1 MTRINRD
8 ESAKRRVDI
17 PRTVED
23 AMKRTIAR
31 GVIVAAMLAG
41 GCPGAPAQT
50 PGISDGVVRIGVLT
64 DMNGVF
70 SDLAGAGAVT
80 AAQMAIDDFV
90 EQAKPPFKVELV
102 SADHQNKPDVATG
115 IARQWYDTG
124 GVDLITD
131 VINSGV
137 ALAVSSVAETKN
149 RILIVTGSG
158 STRLTNEQCS
168 PNTISYTW
176 DTYSFA
182 NGQSRIVKSLGLD
195 TWYFVAVDYALG
207 KSLVAEAS
215 ATVTRSGGTI
225 VGTVY
230 HPISTTDLSS
240 FLLQA
245 QGSKAK
251 VIAFANAGADLL
263 NSIKAAKDFNI
274 TPAQTIVP
282 LVGTITEVNA
292 LGVAATQG
300 MILVEPF
307 YWDLDD
313 ASRQWSRRFFAKFG
327 KMPNFV
333 QAGAYSAVINYLKA
347 VQTVKTDEAG
357 AVMKQLKSVPIND
370 MFARNGHIRADGR
383 MVHDLYLVQVKAPG
397 EVKDNWDYYS
407 VKETV
412 PGDEA
417 FQPLSTSRCRL
428 VTQ

>member
-1 MTRINRD
+1 MKAI
-8 ESAKRRVDI
+8 SSRV
-17 PRTVED
+17 
-23 AMKRTIAR
+23 AL
-31 GVIVAAMLAG
+31 VAAALAA
-41 GCPGAPAQT
+41 GCASVSAQAPS
-50 PGISDGVVRIGVLT
+50 ISDGVVRIGVLT

-70 SDLAGAGAVT
+70 SDLAGAGSVT
-80 AAQMAIDDFV
+80 AAQMAVDDFV
-90 EQAKPPFKVELV
+90 AKEKPAFRVELV
-102 SADHQNKPDVATG
+102 SADHQNKPDIATG

-124 GVDLITD
+124 GVDMITD

-137 ALAVSSVAETKN
+137 ALAVSGVAESKS
-149 RILIVTGSG
+149 RMLIVTGSG

-182 NGQSRIVKSLGLD
+182 NGQARIVKSLGLD
-195 TWYFVAVDYALG
+195 SWYFVAVDYALG

-215 ATVTRSGGTI
+215 AAITRSGGNV

-230 HPISTTDLSS
+230 HPISSTDLSS

-251 VIAFANAGADLL
+251 VIGFANAGADLL

-274 TPAQTIVP
+274 TPGQTIVP

-292 LGVAATQG
+292 LGGAATQG
-300 MILVEPF
+300 MLLVEPF
-307 YWDLDD
+307 YWDLD
-313 ASRQWSRRFFAKFG
+313 ALSRQWSRRFFAKFG

-333 QAGAYSAVINYLKA
+333 QAGAYSAVMQYLLA
-347 VQTVKTDEAG
+347 VQQTKTDEVG
-357 AVMKQLKSVPIND
+357 AVMTQLKSGPIND
-370 MFARNGHIRADGR
+370 MFARNGKIRADGR
-383 MVHDLYLVQVKAPG
+383 MVHDLYLVQVKAPADI
-397 EVKDNWDYYS
+397 KDKWDYYTI
-407 VKETV
+407 KETV

-417 FQPLSTSRCRL
+417 FQPLASSKCRL

>member
-1 MTRINRD
+1 M
-8 ESAKRRVDI
+8 
-17 PRTVED
+17 RT
-23 AMKRTIAR
+23 AISRAAL
-31 GVIVAAMLAG
+31 VATALAAA
-41 GCPGAPAQT
+41 CAGAVAQT
-50 PGISDGVVRIGVLT
+50 PGISDGTVKIGVLT
-64 DMNGVF
+64 DMTGVF

-102 SADHQNKPDVATG
+102 SADHQNKPDIATG
-115 IARQWYDTG
+115 IARQWFDTG

-137 ALAVSSVAETKN
+137 ALAVSSVAESKN
-149 RILIVTGSG
+149 KVLIVTGSG

-176 DTYSFA
+176 DTYSYA

-215 ATVTRSGGTI
+215 AAITRSGGTI
-225 VGTVY
+225 AGTVY

-245 QGSKAK
+245 QASKAK
-251 VIAFANAGADLL
+251 VIGFANAGADLL

-274 TPAQTIVP
+274 TPGQTIVP

-292 LGVAATQG
+292 LGAAATQG

-313 ASRQWSRRFFAKFG
+313 LSRQWSKRFFSKFG

-333 QAGAYSAVINYLKA
+333 QAGAYSGVTNYLKA
-347 VQTVKTDEAG
+347 VQATKTDDAG
-357 AVMKQLKSVPIND
+357 AVMKQLKSAPIND

-383 MVHDLYLVQVKAPG
+383 MVHDMYLVQVKAPADVN
-397 EVKDNWDYYS
+397 EKWDYYN
-407 VKETV
+407 VKETIS
-412 PGDEA
+412 GDEA
-417 FQPLSTSRCRL
+417 FQPLATSKCRL

>member
-1 MTRINRD
+1 MQAGNICAAVVAGTLALGFV
-8 ESAKRRVDI
+8 SA
-17 PRTVED
+17 
-23 AMKRTIAR
+23 
-31 GVIVAAMLAG
+31 G
-41 GCPGAPAQT
+41 AQT
-50 PGISDGVVRIGVLT
+50 SGVSDGTVKIGVLT
-64 DMNGVF
+64 DMAGVF

-90 EQAKPPFKVELV
+90 EKEKPAFKVELV
-102 SADHQNKPDVATG
+102 SADHQNKPDIATG

-137 ALAVSSVAETKN
+137 ALAVSSVAESKN
-149 RILIVTGSG
+149 RMLIVTGSG

-182 NGQSRIVKSLGLD
+182 NGQSRIVKSMGLD

-207 KSLVAEAS
+207 KSLVAEATD
-215 ATVTRSGGTI
+215 AVTRSGGKI

-245 QGSKAK
+245 QASKAK
-251 VIAFANAGADLL
+251 VIGFANAGADLL

-274 TPAQTIVP
+274 TPGQTIVP

-292 LGVAATQG
+292 LGAAATQG
-300 MILVEPF
+300 MYMVEPF

-313 ASRQWSRRFFAKFG
+313 LSRAWSKRFFDKFG

-333 QAGAYSAVINYLKA
+333 QAGAYSAVMNYSEGGA
-347 VQTVKTDEAG
+347 GGEDRRRGRRDEAPEVDADQRHVRAQRKSPRRRAHG
-357 AVMKQLKSVPIND
+357 ARHVSRAGQG
-370 MFARNGHIRADGR
+370 ARRRQA
-383 MVHDLYLVQVKAPG
+383 
-397 EVKDNWDYYS
+397 EV
-407 VKETV
+407 
-412 PGDEA
+412 G
-417 FQPLSTSRCRL
+417 LL
-428 VTQ
+428 

>member
-1 MTRINRD
+1 MKIR
-8 ESAKRRVDI
+8 SAREI
-17 PRTVED
+17 LL
-23 AMKRTIAR
+23 
-31 GVIVAAMLAG
+31 AAVFAAG
-41 GCPGAPAQT
+41 CAGASAQT
-50 PGISDGVVRIGVLT
+50 SGISDGTVKIGVLT
-64 DMNGVF
+64 DMAGLF
-70 SDLAGAGAVT
+70 SDLAGSGAVT

-90 EQAKPPFKVELV
+90 EKEKPPFKVELV
-102 SADHQNKPDVATG
+102 SADHQNKPDIATA

-124 GVDLITD
+124 NVDLITD

-137 ALAVSSVAETKN
+137 ALAVSSVAEAKN
-149 RILIVTGSG
+149 RMLIVTGSG

-195 TWYFVAVDYALG
+195 TWYFVAVDYALD

-215 ATVTRSGGTI
+215 DAIARSGGKV

-245 QGSKAK
+245 QGSRAK
-251 VIAFANAGADLL
+251 VIGFANAGADLL

-274 TPAQTIVP
+274 TPGQTIVP

-292 LGVAATQG
+292 LGAAATQG

-313 ASRQWSRRFFAKFG
+313 LSRQWSRRFFAKFG

-333 QAGAYSAVINYLKA
+333 QAGAYSAVRNYLKA
-347 VQTVKTDEAG
+347 VQAVKSDDAA
-357 AVMKQLKSVPIND
+357 AVMKQLKSAPIND

-383 MVHDLYLVQVKAPG
+383 MVHDLYLVQVKAPDQIK
-397 EVKDNWDYYS
+397 EKWDYYA
-407 VKETV
+407 VKETI

-417 FQPLSTSRCRL
+417 FQPLSESRCHL
-428 VTQ
+428 VTR

>member
-1 MTRINRD
+1 MQAGNIFAT
-8 ESAKRRVDI
+8 
-17 PRTVED
+17 
-23 AMKRTIAR
+23 
-31 GVIVAAMLAG
+31 VAAGSLAIG
-41 GCPGAPAQT
+41 VAAAGAQAPGV
-50 PGISDGVVRIGVLT
+50 SDGTVKIGVLT
-64 DMNGVF
+64 DMAGVF

-90 EQAKPPFKVELV
+90 EKEKPAFKVELV
-102 SADHQNKPDVATG
+102 SADHQNKPDIATG

-137 ALAVSSVAETKN
+137 ALAVSSVAESKN
-149 RILIVTGSG
+149 RMLIVTGSG

-182 NGQSRIVKSLGLD
+182 NGQSRIVKSMGLD

-215 ATVTRSGGTI
+215 DAVTRSGGKI
-225 VGTVY
+225 VGSVY

-251 VIAFANAGADLL
+251 VIGFANAGADLL
-263 NSIKAAKDFNI
+263 NSIKAAKDFNV
-274 TPAQTIVP
+274 TPGQTVVP

-292 LGVAATQG
+292 LGAAATQG
-300 MILVEPF
+300 MFLVEPF

-313 ASRQWSRRFFAKFG
+313 LSRVWSKRFFDKFG

-333 QAGAYSAVINYLKA
+333 QAGAYSAVMNYLKA
-347 VQTVKTDEAG
+347 VQAVKTDDAA
-357 AVMKQLKSVPIND
+357 AVMKHLKSTPIND
-370 MFARNGHIRADGR
+370 MFARNGKVRADGR
-383 MVHDLYLVQVKAPG
+383 MVHDMYLVQVKAPG
-397 EVKDNWDYYS
+397 DVRQKWDYYN
-407 VKETV
+407 VKETI
-412 PGDEA
+412 PADEA
-417 FQPLSTSRCRL
+417 FQPLSTSKCKM
-428 VTQ
+428 VAQ

>member
-1 MTRINRD
+1 MRAGK
-8 ESAKRRVDI
+8 SAEQIARER
-17 PRTVED
+17 EN
-23 AMKRTIAR
+23 AMKVGFTRAAIT
-31 GVIVAAMLAG
+31 AAMLTAAG
-41 GCPGAPAQT
+41 TVAPAQT
-50 PGISDGVVRIGVLT
+50 QGISDGTVKIGVLT
-64 DMNGVF
+64 DMAGLF
-70 SDLAGAGAVT
+70 SDIAGAGAVT

-90 EQAKPPFKVELV
+90 QNEKPSFKVELV
-102 SADHQNKPDVATG
+102 SADHQNKPDIATS

-124 GVDLITD
+124 NVDMITD

-137 ALAVSSVAETKN
+137 ALAVSSVAEAKN
-149 RILIVTGSG
+149 KVLIVTGSG

-176 DTYSFA
+176 DTYAYA

-215 ATVTRSGGTI
+215 DAIARSGGTV

-245 QGSKAK
+245 QGSRAK
-251 VIAFANAGADLL
+251 VIGFANAGADLL

-274 TPAQTIVP
+274 TPGQTIVP
-282 LVGTITEVNA
+282 LVGTITEVHA
-292 LGVAATQG
+292 LGAAATQG
-300 MILVEPF
+300 MFLVEPF
-307 YWDLDD
+307 YWNLDD
-313 ASRQWSRRFFAKFG
+313 LSRQWSKRFFEKFG

-333 QAGAYSAVINYLKA
+333 QAGAYSAVTNYLKA
-347 VQTVKTDEAG
+347 VQAAKTDDAA
-357 AVMKQLKSVPIND
+357 AVMKQLKSMPIND
-370 MFARNGHIRADGR
+370 MFARNGKIRSDGR

-397 EVKDNWDYYS
+397 DVKERWDYYN
-407 VKETV
+407 VKEII

-417 FQPLSTSRCRL
+417 FQPLSSTRCRL
-428 VTQ
+428 ATQ

>member
-1 MTRINRD
+1 
-8 ESAKRRVDI
+8 
-17 PRTVED
+17 
-23 AMKRTIAR
+23 MKTGFSR
-31 GVIVAAMLAG
+31 AALLAATLAA
-41 GCPGAPAQT
+41 GCGAAAAQA

-80 AAQMAIDDFV
+80 SAQMAVDDFV

-102 SADHQNKPDVATG
+102 SADHQNKPDIATG

-137 ALAVSSVAETKN
+137 ALAVSSVAESKN
-149 RILIVTGSG
+149 RMLIVTGSG

-215 ATVTRSGGTI
+215 AAVTRSGGSI

-245 QGSKAK
+245 QNSKAK

-274 TPAQTIVP
+274 TPGQTIVP

-292 LGVAATQG
+292 LGAAATQG

-313 ASRQWSRRFFAKFG
+313 ASRQWSRRFQAKFG

-333 QAGAYSAVINYLKA
+333 QAGAYSAVMNYLKA
-347 VQTVKTDEAG
+347 VQTTKTDDAG
-357 AVMKQLKSVPIND
+357 VVMKQLKSAPIND

-383 MVHDLYLVQVKAPG
+383 MVHDLYLVQVKAPAD
-397 EVKDNWDYYS
+397 VKDKWDYYN

-412 PGDEA
+412 SGDEA
-417 FQPLSTSRCRL
+417 FQPLATSKCRL
-428 VTQ
+428 VAQ

>member
-1 MTRINRD
+1 M
-8 ESAKRRVDI
+8 
-17 PRTVED
+17 RTGFSR
-23 AMKRTIAR
+23 AAL
-31 GVIVAAMLAG
+31 VAATLAA
-41 GCPGAPAQT
+41 GCAGAAAQA
-50 PGISDGVVRIGVLT
+50 PGISDGAVRIGVLT
-64 DMNGVF
+64 DMTGVF
-70 SDLAGAGAVT
+70 SDLGGAGSVI

-90 EQAKPPFKVELV
+90 EEAKPSFKAELV
-102 SADHQNKPDVATG
+102 SADHQNKPDIATG
-115 IARQWYDTG
+115 IARQWYDTA
-124 GVDLITD
+124 GVDLIID

-137 ALAVSSVAETKN
+137 ALAVSNVAETKN
-149 RILIVTGSG
+149 RMLIVTGSG

-215 ATVTRSGGTI
+215 AAVTRSGGTI
-225 VGTVY
+225 AGTVY
-230 HPISTTDLSS
+230 HPLSTTDLSS

-245 QGSKAK
+245 QSSKAK

-263 NSIKAAKDFNI
+263 NSIKAANDFNI
-274 TPAQTIVP
+274 TPGQTIVP

-292 LGVAATQG
+292 LGAAAAQG

-313 ASRQWSRRFFAKFG
+313 VSRQWSKRFFAKFG

-333 QAGAYSAVINYLKA
+333 QAGAYSAVMNYLKA
-347 VQTVKTDEAG
+347 VQAAKTDDASV
-357 AVMKQLKSVPIND
+357 VMKHLKSTPIND

-383 MVHDLYLVQVKAPG
+383 MVHDLYLVQVKAPAD
-397 EVKDNWDYYS
+397 VKDKWDYYT
-407 VKETV
+407 VKEAV

-417 FQPLSTSRCRL
+417 FQPLAASKCRL
-428 VTQ
+428 VAQ

>member
-1 MTRINRD
+1 M
-8 ESAKRRVDI
+8 
-17 PRTVED
+17 RT
-23 AMKRTIAR
+23 AISRAAL
-31 GVIVAAMLAG
+31 VAATLAG
-41 GCPGAPAQT
+41 ACAGAAAQT
-50 PGISDGVVRIGVLT
+50 PAISDGAVKIGVLT
-64 DMNGVF
+64 DMAGVF

-80 AAQMAIDDFV
+80 AAQMAVDDFV
-90 EQAKPPFKVELV
+90 AQAKPPFKVELV
-102 SADHQNKPDVATG
+102 SADHQNKPDIASG

-137 ALAVSSVAETKN
+137 ALAVSGIAESKN
-149 RILIVTGSG
+149 KMLIVTGSG

-176 DTYSFA
+176 DTYSYA
-182 NGQSRIVKSLGLD
+182 NGQSRIVKSLLD

-215 ATVTRSGGTI
+215 AAIARSGGT
-225 VGTVY
+225 VAGTVY

-245 QGSKAK
+245 QASKAK
-251 VIAFANAGADLL
+251 VIGFANAGADLL

-274 TPAQTIVP
+274 TPGQTIVP

-292 LGVAATQG
+292 LGATATQG

-307 YWDLDD
+307 YWDLDGL
-313 ASRQWSRRFFAKFG
+313 SRQWSRRFFAKFG

-333 QAGAYSAVINYLKA
+333 QAGAYSAVMNYLKA
-347 VQTVKTDEAG
+347 VQAAKTDQAD
-357 AVMKQLKSVPIND
+357 AVMKQLKSTPIND

-383 MVHDLYLVQVKAPG
+383 MVHDMYLVQVKAPAD
-397 EVKDNWDYYS
+397 VKDKWDYYT
-407 VKETV
+407 VKETI

-417 FQPLSTSRCRL
+417 FQPLATSKCRL

>member
-1 MTRINRD
+1 M
-8 ESAKRRVDI
+8 
-17 PRTVED
+17 
-23 AMKRTIAR
+23 RTIL
-31 GVIVAAMLAG
+31 ISAAMIATTLAA
-41 GCPGAPAQT
+41 GCGAHAE
-50 PGISDGVVRIGVLT
+50 GVSDNTVKIGVLT
-64 DMNGVF
+64 DMSGVF

-90 EQAKPPFKVELV
+90 ANEKPPFKVELV
-102 SADHQNKPDVATG
+102 SADHQNKPDIATG

-124 GVDLITD
+124 DVDLITD

-137 ALAVSSVAETKN
+137 ALAVSSVAESKN
-149 RILIVTGSG
+149 KMLIVTGSG

-182 NGQSRIVKSLGLD
+182 NGQSRIVKSMGLD

-215 ATVTRSGGTI
+215 EAVTRSGGKI
-225 VGTVY
+225 AGTVY

-251 VIAFANAGADLL
+251 VIGFANAGADLL

-274 TPAQTIVP
+274 TPGQTIVP

-292 LGVAATQG
+292 LGAAATQG
-300 MILVEPF
+300 MFLVEPF

-313 ASRQWSRRFFAKFG
+313 LSRAWSKRFQDKFG

-333 QAGAYSAVINYLKA
+333 QAGAYSAVMNYLKA
-347 VQTVKTDEAG
+347 VQAVKSDDAA
-357 AVMKQLKSVPIND
+357 AVMRHLKSTPIND
-370 MFARNGHIRADGR
+370 MFARNGKVRADGR
-383 MVHDLYLVQVKAPG
+383 MVHDMYLVQVKAPG
-397 EVKDNWDYYS
+397 EVKQKWDYYN
-407 VKETV
+407 VKETI
-412 PGDEA
+412 PADEA
-417 FQPLSTSRCRL
+417 FQPLSTSKCKM
-428 VTQ
+428 VAQ

>member
-1 MTRINRD
+1 MQVGNIF
-8 ESAKRRVDI
+8 A
-17 PRTVED
+17 
-23 AMKRTIAR
+23 A
-31 GVIVAAMLAG
+31 IVAGSLAMGAAAAVAQA
-41 GCPGAPAQT
+41 PGV
-50 PGISDGVVRIGVLT
+50 SDGTVKIGVLT
-64 DMNGVF
+64 DMAGVF

-90 EQAKPPFKVELV
+90 EKEKPPFKVELV
-102 SADHQNKPDVATG
+102 SADHQNKPDIATG

-137 ALAVSSVAETKN
+137 ALAVSSVAESKN
-149 RILIVTGSG
+149 RMLIVTGSG

-182 NGQSRIVKSLGLD
+182 NGQSRIVKSMGLD

-207 KSLVAEAS
+207 KSLVSEAS
-215 ATVTRSGGTI
+215 EAVTRSGGKI

-251 VIAFANAGADLL
+251 VIGFANAGADLL

-274 TPAQTIVP
+274 TPGQTIVP

-292 LGVAATQG
+292 LGAAATQG
-300 MILVEPF
+300 MYMVEPF

-313 ASRQWSRRFFAKFG
+313 LSRAWSKRFFDKFG

-333 QAGAYSAVINYLKA
+333 QAGAYSAVTNYLKA
-347 VQTVKTDEAG
+347 VQAVKTDDAA
-357 AVMKQLKSVPIND
+357 AVMKHLKSTPIND
-370 MFARNGHIRADGR
+370 MFARNGKVRADGR
-383 MVHDLYLVQVKAPG
+383 MVHDMYLVQVKAPG
-397 EVKDNWDYYS
+397 DVKAKWDYYN
-407 VKETV
+407 VKETI
-412 PGDEA
+412 PADEA
-417 FQPLSTSRCRL
+417 FQPLSTSKCKT
-428 VTQ
+428 VAQ

>member
-1 MTRINRD
+1 M
-8 ESAKRRVDI
+8 
-17 PRTVED
+17 ED
-23 AMKRTIAR
+23 AMKAGNICAALVAGSLAI
-31 GVIVAAMLAG
+31 GVGAA
-41 GCPGAPAQT
+41 GAESS
-50 PGISDGVVRIGVLT
+50 GVSDGAVKIGVLT
-64 DMNGVF
+64 DMAGVF
-70 SDLAGAGAVT
+70 SDLGGAGAVT

-90 EQAKPPFKVELV
+90 EKEKPPFKVELV
-102 SADHQNKPDVATG
+102 SADHQNKPDIATG

-137 ALAVSSVAETKN
+137 ALAVSSVAESKD
-149 RILIVTGSG
+149 RMLIVTGSG

-215 ATVTRSGGTI
+215 GAIARSGGTV

-251 VIAFANAGADLL
+251 VIGLANAGADLL

-274 TPAQTIVP
+274 TPGQTIVP

-292 LGVAATQG
+292 LGAAATQG

-313 ASRQWSRRFFAKFG
+313 LSRQWSRRFFAKHG

-333 QAGAYSAVINYLKA
+333 QAGAYSAVTQYLKA
-347 VQTVKTDEAG
+347 VQTVKTDDAG
-357 AVMKQLKSVPIND
+357 AVMKQLKSTPIND
-370 MFARNGHIRADGR
+370 MFARNGKVRADGR
-383 MVHDLYLVQVKAPG
+383 MVHDMYLVQVKASAD
-397 EVKDNWDYYS
+397 VKDKWDYYN
-407 VKETV
+407 VKEV
-412 PGDEA
+412 IPADEA
-417 FQPLSTSRCRL
+417 FQPLSTSKCKM
-428 VTQ
+428 VAH

>member
-1 MTRINRD
+1 MQIARMM
-8 ESAKRRVDI
+8 
-17 PRTVED
+17 ED
-23 AMKRTIAR
+23 AMRKAILR
-31 GVIVAAMLAG
+31 AAMIAATFAAG
-41 GCPGAPAQT
+41 YTAHAE
-50 PGISDGVVRIGVLT
+50 GISDGTVRIGVLT
-64 DMNGVF
+64 DMAGVF
-70 SDLAGAGAVT
+70 SDLGGAGAVT
-80 AAQMAIDDFV
+80 AAQMAIDDYV
-90 EQAKPPFKVELV
+90 AKEKPPFKIELV
-102 SADHQNKPDVATG
+102 SADHQNKPDIATG

-137 ALAVSSVAETKN
+137 ALAVSGVAESKN
-149 RILIVTGSG
+149 RMLIVTGSG

-215 ATVTRSGGTI
+215 AAIARSGGT
-225 VGTVY
+225 V
-230 HPISTTDLSS
+230 
-240 FLLQA
+240 
-245 QGSKAK
+245 
-251 VIAFANAGADLL
+251 AGLL

-274 TPAQTIVP
+274 TPGQTIVP

-292 LGVAATQG
+292 LGAAATQG

-307 YWDLDD
+307 YWDLDEL
-313 ASRQWSRRFFAKFG
+313 SRQCSRRFFAKFG

-333 QAGAYSAVINYLKA
+333 QAGAYSAVTNYLNA
-347 VQTVKTDEAG
+347 VQAAKTDDAA
-357 AVMKQLKSVPIND
+357 AVMKQLKSMPIND
-370 MFARNGHIRADGR
+370 VFARNGKIRSDGR

-397 EVKDNWDYYS
+397 DVKEKWDYYT

-412 PGDEA
+412 SGEEA
-417 FQPLSTSRCRL
+417 FQPLSESRCRL
-428 VTQ
+428 VGR

>member
-1 MTRINRD
+1 M
-8 ESAKRRVDI
+8 
-17 PRTVED
+17 ED
-23 AMKRTIAR
+23 AMRKAVLRAAM
-31 GVIVAAMLAG
+31 VAVAVAAASTANAEG
-41 GCPGAPAQT
+41 V
-50 PGISDGVVRIGVLT
+50 SDNTVKIGVLT
-64 DMNGVF
+64 DMAGVF
-70 SDLAGAGAVT
+70 SDLAGTGAVT

-90 EQAKPPFKVELV
+90 EKEKPPFKVELV
-102 SADHQNKPDVATG
+102 SADHQNKPDIATG

-137 ALAVSSVAETKN
+137 ALAVSSVAESKSKM
-149 RILIVTGSG
+149 LIVTGSG

-168 PNTISYTW
+168 PYTISYTW

-182 NGQSRIVKSLGLD
+182 NGQSRIVKSMGLD

-215 ATVTRSGGTI
+215 DAVTRSGGKI

-251 VIAFANAGADLL
+251 VIGFANAGADLL
-263 NSIKAAKDFNI
+263 NSIKAARDFNI
-274 TPAQTIVP
+274 TPGQTIVP

-292 LGVAATQG
+292 LGAAATQG
-300 MILVEPF
+300 MFLVEPF

-313 ASRQWSRRFFAKFG
+313 LSRAWSKRFFDKYG

-333 QAGAYSAVINYLKA
+333 QAGAYSAVMNYLKA
-347 VQTVKTDEAG
+347 VQAVKTDEA
-357 AVMKQLKSVPIND
+357 ATVMKHLKSTPIND
-370 MFARNGHIRADGR
+370 MFARNGKVRADGR
-383 MVHDLYLVQVKAPG
+383 MVHDMYLVQVKAPG
-397 EVKDNWDYYS
+397 DVKQKWDYYN
-407 VKETV
+407 VKETI
-412 PGDEA
+412 PADEA
-417 FQPLSTSRCRL
+417 FQPLSTSKCKM
-428 VTQ
+428 VAQ

>member
-1 MTRINRD
+1 MQSGNILAAVMAGSLALGVTAT
-8 ESAKRRVDI
+8 SAQ
-17 PRTVED
+17 
-23 AMKRTIAR
+23 
-31 GVIVAAMLAG
+31 
-41 GCPGAPAQT
+41 APSV
-50 PGISDGVVRIGVLT
+50 SDGTVKVGVLT
-64 DMNGVF
+64 DMTGVF

-90 EQAKPPFKVELV
+90 EKEKPPFKVELV
-102 SADHQNKPDVATG
+102 SADHQNKPDIATG

-137 ALAVSSVAETKN
+137 ALAVSSVAESKN
-149 RILIVTGSG
+149 RMLIVTGSG

-176 DTYSFA
+176 DTYSYA
-182 NGQSRIVKSLGLD
+182 NGQARIVKSMGLD

-215 ATVTRSGGTI
+215 EAVTRSGGKI

-251 VIAFANAGADLL
+251 VIGFANAGADLL

-274 TPAQTIVP
+274 TPGQTIVP

-292 LGVAATQG
+292 LGAAATQG
-300 MILVEPF
+300 MLLVEPF

-313 ASRQWSRRFFAKFG
+313 QSRAWSKRFYDKFG

-333 QAGAYSAVINYLKA
+333 QAGAYSAVSNYLKA
-347 VQTVKTDEAG
+347 VQAVKTDDAA
-357 AVMKQLKSVPIND
+357 AVMKQLKSMPIND
-370 MFARNGHIRADGR
+370 MFARNGKIRADGR
-383 MVHDLYLVQVKAPG
+383 MVHDMYLVQVKAPG
-397 EVKDNWDYYS
+397 DVKQKWDYYTI
-407 VKETV
+407 KETI

-417 FQPLSTSRCRL
+417 FQPLSTSRCKM
-428 VTQ
+428 VAQ

>member
-1 MTRINRD
+1 MR
-8 ESAKRRVDI
+8 K
-17 PRTVED
+17 
-23 AMKRTIAR
+23 MIAL
-31 GVIVAAMLAG
+31 AAMLAAG
-41 GCPGAPAQT
+41 STAAWAET
-50 PGISDGVVRIGVLT
+50 SGISDGTVKIGVLT
-64 DMNGVF
+64 DMAGVF

-90 EQAKPPFKVELV
+90 EKEKPSFKVELV
-102 SADHQNKPDVATG
+102 SADHQNKPDIATG

-124 GVDLITD
+124 NVDLITD

-137 ALAVSSVAETKN
+137 ALAVSSVAEAKN
-149 RILIVTGSG
+149 RVLIVTGSG

-176 DTYSFA
+176 DTYAFA

-215 ATVTRSGGTI
+215 DAIGRSGGKV

-245 QGSKAK
+245 QASKAK
-251 VIAFANAGADLL
+251 VIGFANAGADLL

-274 TPAQTIVP
+274 TPGQTIVP

-292 LGVAATQG
+292 LGAAATQG

-313 ASRQWSRRFFAKFG
+313 LSRQWSKRFFAKFG

-333 QAGAYSAVINYLKA
+333 QAGAYSAVTNYLKA
-347 VQTVKTDEAG
+347 VKATGSDDAAT
-357 AVMKQLKSVPIND
+357 VMKQLKSTPIND
-370 MFARNGHIRADGR
+370 MFARNAKIRADGR
-383 MVHDLYLVQVKAPG
+383 MVHDMYLVQVKAPAD
-397 EVKDNWDYYS
+397 VRDKWDYYN
-407 VKETV
+407 VKETI

-417 FQPLSTSRCRL
+417 FQPLSTSRCKL
-428 VTQ
+428 VAK

>member
-1 MTRINRD
+1 
-8 ESAKRRVDI
+8 
-17 PRTVED
+17 
-23 AMKRTIAR
+23 MKREILRTALIA
-31 GVIVAAMLAG
+31 ASLAG
-41 GCPGAPAQT
+41 ACATATAQT
-50 PGISDGVVRIGVLT
+50 PGISDGTVKIGVLT
-64 DMNGVF
+64 DMAGVF

-90 EQAKPPFKVELV
+90 EQAKPAFKIELV
-102 SADHQNKPDVATG
+102 SADHQNKPDIATN

-124 GVDLITD
+124 GVDMITD

-137 ALAVSSVAETKN
+137 ALAVSSVAESKN
-149 RILIVTGSG
+149 KALIVTGSG

-215 ATVTRSGGTI
+215 AAVTRAGGNV

-230 HPISTTDLSS
+230 HPLSTTDLSS

-251 VIAFANAGADLL
+251 VIGFANAGADLL

-274 TPAQTIVP
+274 TPSQTIVP

-292 LGVAATQG
+292 LGAGATQG

-313 ASRQWSRRFFAKFG
+313 LSRQWSKRFHAKFG

-333 QAGAYSAVINYLKA
+333 QAGAYSAVMNYLKA
-347 VQTVKTDEAG
+347 VQAVGSDDAG
-357 AVMKQLKSVPIND
+357 AVMKQLKSTPIND

-383 MVHDLYLVQVKAPG
+383 MVHDLYLVQVKVPS
-397 EVKDNWDYYS
+397 EVKDKWDYYT
-407 VKETV
+407 VKETI

-417 FQPLSTSRCRL
+417 FQPLATSKCRL

>member
-1 MTRINRD
+1 MRAGFSR
-8 ESAKRRVDI
+8 A
-17 PRTVED
+17 
-23 AMKRTIAR
+23 TIA
-31 GVIVAAMLAG
+31 AALLAVG
-41 GCPGAPAQT
+41 YASAPAQT
-50 PGISDGVVRIGVLT
+50 SGISDGTVKIGVLT
-64 DMNGVF
+64 DMAGVF
-70 SDLAGAGAVT
+70 SDLAGAGTVT
-80 AAQMAIDDFV
+80 ATQMAIDDFV
-90 EQAKPPFKVELV
+90 EKEKPSFKVELV
-102 SADHQNKPDVATG
+102 SADHQNKPDIATG

-124 GVDLITD
+124 NVDLIID

-137 ALAVSSVAETKN
+137 ALAVSSVAESKN
-149 RILIVTGSG
+149 RMLIVTGSG

-215 ATVTRSGGTI
+215 DAIARSGGTV

-251 VIAFANAGADLL
+251 VIGFANAGADLL

-274 TPAQTIVP
+274 TPGQTIVP

-292 LGVAATQG
+292 LGAAATQG

-313 ASRQWSRRFFAKFG
+313 LSRQWSRRFFAKFG

-333 QAGAYSAVINYLKA
+333 QAGAYSAVTNYLKA
-347 VQTVKTDEAG
+347 VQAVKTDDAA
-357 AVMKQLKSVPIND
+357 AVMKQLKSVPISD

-383 MVHDLYLVQVKAPG
+383 MVHDLYLVQVKAPNQIK
-397 EVKDNWDYYS
+397 EKWDYYT

-417 FQPLSTSRCRL
+417 FQPLSQSRCRL
-428 VTQ
+428 VTR

>member
-1 MTRINRD
+1 MFT
-8 ESAKRRVDI
+8 EFLRVALVAV
-17 PRTVED
+17 TFT
-23 AMKRTIAR
+23 AACSGAIAQE
-31 GVIVAAMLAG
+31 LA
-41 GCPGAPAQT
+41 
-50 PGISDGVVRIGVLT
+50 ISDGAVRIGVLS
-64 DMNGVF
+64 DMSGVF
-70 SDLAGAGAVT
+70 SDMAGAGSVT
-80 AAQMAIDDFV
+80 AARMAIDDFV
-90 EQAKPPFKVELV
+90 EKEKPAFKVELV
-102 SADHQNKPDVATG
+102 SADHQNKPDVGAG

-137 ALAVSSVAETKN
+137 ALAVSSVAESKS
-149 RILIVTGSG
+149 RMLIVTGSG

-176 DTYSFA
+176 DTYSSA
-182 NGQSRIVKSLGLD
+182 KGQSRIVKSLGLD

-215 ATVTRSGGTI
+215 AAVTRSGGSV

-263 NSIKAAKDFNI
+263 NSITAAKEFNI
-274 TPAQTIVP
+274 TPGQAIVP
-282 LVGTITEVNA
+282 LVGTITEVHA
-292 LGVAATQG
+292 LGAAKTQG
-300 MILVEPF
+300 MILVESF

-313 ASRQWSRRFFAKFG
+313 LSRQWSKRFFEKFG

-333 QAGAYSAVINYLKA
+333 QAGTYSAVMNYLKA
-347 VQTVKTDEAG
+347 VQTTKTDKVE
-357 AVMKQLKSVPIND
+357 AVMKQLKSAPIND
-370 MFARNGHIRADGR
+370 MFARDGHIRADGR
-383 MVHDLYLVQVKAPG
+383 MVHDLFLVEVKAPG
-397 EVKDNWDYYS
+397 QVKNGWDYYT
-407 VKETV
+407 VKETI

-417 FQPLSTSRCRL
+417 FQPLATSKCRL
-428 VTQ
+428 VVQ